1 MLTMLLYCVYFDIN
15 RALDGV
21 KADNLNLKEEKK
33 EIEERLWNL
42 EMMIR
47 KQNFSRS
54 IIMISNPET
63 ISTTSSGFVSHS
75 SLAEKG
81 S

>member
-1 MLTMLLYCVYFDIN
+1 MLTILLYCVYFDIN
-15 RALDGV
+15 SALDGV
-21 KADNLNLKEEKK
+21 RADSLNLKEEKK

-47 KQNFSRS
+47 RQNFSRS

-63 ISTTSSGFVSHS
+63 RSTTSSGFVSNS
-75 SLAEKG
+75 SQPEKG